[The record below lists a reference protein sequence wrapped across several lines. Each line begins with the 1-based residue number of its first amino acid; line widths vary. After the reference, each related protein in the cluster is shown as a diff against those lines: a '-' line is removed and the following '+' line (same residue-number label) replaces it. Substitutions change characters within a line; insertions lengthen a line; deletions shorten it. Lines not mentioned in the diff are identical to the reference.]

1 MLLGNLQCVCMCV
14 REMEGAVHLLEHSH
28 GSRSWQ
34 QQLCSCRLVTW
45 NWRNTL
51 TCQKTGNPVAAVSV
65 LHCKASSTL
74 NMSLLRLSHAK
85 RWWGG
90 ERKRKRRGWKAP
102 QETNPFSVR
111 CLDANPQWKN
121 VMSVCLH
128 SVSPL
133 LFCFRGSFIL
143 PLLLPHCF
151 LQLFFFPFC
160 LSYLLFFCTSSPVFA
175 DF

>member
-1 MLLGNLQCVCMCV
+1 MSVGVSSQKCVTQFWSLCVVGTLL
-14 REMEGAVHLLEHSH
+14 HLPLVYLPH
-28 GSRSWQ
+28 RR
-34 QQLCSCRLVTW
+34 RL
-45 NWRNTL
+45 
-51 TCQKTGNPVAAVSV
+51 PVAAVSV

-128 SVSPL
+128 CVSPL

-151 LQLFFFPFC
+151 LQLFFFS
-160 LSYLLFFCTSSPVFA
+160 LSALAIFSFFVPAHQFLPTSNP
-175 DF
+175 